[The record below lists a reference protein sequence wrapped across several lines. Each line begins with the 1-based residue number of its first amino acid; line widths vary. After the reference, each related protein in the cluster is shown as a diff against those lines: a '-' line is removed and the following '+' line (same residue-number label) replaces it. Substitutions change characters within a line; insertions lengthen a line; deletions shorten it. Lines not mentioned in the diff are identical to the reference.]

1 MFGDCVRMFS
11 SGMSDFCKNEDCP
24 ASQEL
29 LDFQN
34 GDLPIDRT
42 LEIGRHL
49 AACEFCEA
57 EADFYSHYPQIQED
71 EMAETAAIP
80 APLFELAEALLT
92 NLRADISS
100 LEKLLS
106 ENEDL
111 AFNRN

>member
-1 MFGDCVRMFS
+1 
-11 SGMSDFCKNEDCP
+11 MSDFCKNEDCP

-49 AACEFCEA
+49 ATCEFCEA

-71 EMAETAAIP
+71 EVAETEAIP

-92 NLRADISS
+92 SRHTSAAS
-100 LEKLLS
+100 LERLLS
-106 ENEDL
+106 EDGEF
-111 AFNRN
+111 AFRKN

>member
-1 MFGDCVRMFS
+1 
-11 SGMSDFCKNEDCP
+11 MSDFCKNEDCP

-49 AACEFCEA
+49 TACEFCEA
-57 EADFYSHYPQIQED
+57 EADFYSHYPQMPED
-71 EMAETAAIP
+71 EVAETAEIP

-92 NLRADISS
+92 SRHTSAAS
-100 LEKLLS
+100 LERLLS
-106 ENEDL
+106 ENEDF
-111 AFNRN
+111 AFSLNRN